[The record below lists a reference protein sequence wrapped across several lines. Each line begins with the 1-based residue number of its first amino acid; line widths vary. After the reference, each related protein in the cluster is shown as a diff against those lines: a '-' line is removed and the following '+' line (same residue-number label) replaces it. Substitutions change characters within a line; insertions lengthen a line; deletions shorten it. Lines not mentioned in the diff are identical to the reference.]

1 MTDQLQRRHFE
12 AIAGIIK
19 GLDMPENDKIALA
32 NAFENQLRKFN
43 DNFDGQRFVTACL
56 TGNMGKGRSH
66 KNV

>member
-12 AIAGIIK
+12 VIAGIIK
-19 GLDMPENDKIALA
+19 SFEMPENDKLALA
-32 NAFENQLRKFN
+32 NAFENQLRQFN
-43 DNFDGQRFVTACL
+43 SKFDGARFVNACM